1 MSDVHGIKGKQTI
14 AWTEP
19 ITLEFQVRNPHQ
31 GVPQIDHLRCSARFL
46 HVEGSQ
52 TADQFTLTAEADLR
66 QLAEPLGQFIDLAA
80 IKMAGQASGTIKV
93 RRMETDKF
101 LVQGNAQLQQMNLT
115 WFAKQPWQEESV
127 SAKFEARGQIGETSG
142 QRVETANVE

>member
-1 MSDVHGIKGKQTI
+1 DFGADWLAAFAQPDFELALEVNLATVAERLPKTVRVHKDLRLTAGQLNAQCRSQLKNDAIVWQGNLHMSDGHGIKGKETI

-80 IKMAGQASGTIKV
+80 IKM
-93 RRMETDKF
+93 
-101 LVQGNAQLQQMNLT
+101 
-115 WFAKQPWQEESV
+115 
-127 SAKFEARGQIGETSG
+127 
-142 QRVETANVE
+142 